1 MMGLRLVFG
10 IILVLLA
17 GSLSA
22 DETTADEKNV
32 RVGEAQ
38 QFAQGNKVAV
48 IVGVN
53 TYDQESGLRPLKYA
67 AADADALTAV
77 LQKHGYAART
87 LTNQKAT
94 KSYILNAIKQA
105 GETLNPQQGTLVFA
119 FSGHGFA
126 QGGNNYL
133 ASYGTVGGNLSESA
147 LSMQE
152 LEQAVRAT
160 KVRRAV
166 LFIDACR
173 DNPGLEGSKSIGQP
187 SFIQQQSEGIQVL
200 YATKFGEIS
209 WEHDSLKHGVFS
221 YFLQKALNGEAADTQ
236 GAISFDNLKSYVQ
249 QQVANW
255 IFTNLARTQKP
266 FSMGEN
272 YGIFMLA
279 GVGGAP
285 APHPVPIPAPPPTP
299 VPVARPEPESVQPKP
314 VMKLFPAVS
323 KVIEPQMVRIPAG
336 SFTMGCVVGR
346 DDVAEGCKD
355 DEKPPREVTLRS
367 YQVGR
372 NEVTF
377 DEWDVCEAAKS
388 CPHVDGAYWG
398 RGNHPVINVSWN
410 DAQTYIQWLN
420 KQTGKHYRLL
430 TEAEWEYAARG
441 GRNDTAYPWGNSINC
456 SNADYWSGVNSCQG
470 EGTSV
475 VGSFAMNGYGLYDTA
490 GNVWE
495 WTEDCYVDSYNG
507 VLSDNSA
514 RSNCGTDVGRVVR
527 GGSWGNDGGSVSSA
541 TQYGDSK
548 DWLSG
553 GGVRSAIRGKNAPDN
568 RDLYVGF
575 RIALDH

>member
-1 MMGLRLVFG
+1 MTGLKLGLG
-10 IILVLLA
+10 IIMVLLA
-17 GSLSA
+17 GMA
-22 DETTADEKNV
+22 CADEKNV
-32 RVGEAQ
+32 RLVEAQ

-67 AADADALTAV
+67 DADANALTTV

-160 KVRRAV
+160 KARRAV

-255 IFTNLARTQKP
+255 TFTNLARTQKP

-279 GVGGAP
+279 AGGNLPTA
-285 APHPVPIPAPPPTP
+285 PTP
-299 VPVARPEPESVQPKP
+299 TPKPEPVAAPSQPVIRPEPVPEQTAATNLISGHYIDNGDGTIIDTQT
-314 VMKLFPAVS
+314 KLIWKKCSEGQSGDNCSGEPA
-323 KVIEPQMVRIPAG
+323 
-336 SFTMGCVVGR
+336 TYTW
-346 DDVAEGCKD
+346 
-355 DEKPPREVTLRS
+355 DE
-367 YQVGR
+367 
-372 NEVTF
+372 
-377 DEWDVCEAAKS
+377 AMAKS
-388 CPHVDGAYWG
+388 
-398 RGNHPVINVSWN
+398 
-410 DAQTYIQWLN
+410 
-420 KQTGKHYRLL
+420 GKGEWRLPTREEL
-430 TEAEWEYAARG
+430 RTLVY
-441 GRNDTAYPWGNSINC
+441 C
-456 SNADYWSGVNSCQG
+456 SNGTPQESAWDYVCDGKYDQAGEYQRPTIGLQAFPNTPIAVFWSSSPVAGH
-470 EGTSV
+470 
-475 VGSFAMNGYGLYDTA
+475 GYSAWIVEFGD
-490 GNVWE
+490 GH
-495 WTEDCYVDSYNG
+495 DDRSHK
-507 VLSDNSA
+507 DNA
-514 RSNCGTDVGRVVR
+514 FPVR
-527 GGSWGNDGGSVSSA
+527 
-541 TQYGDSK
+541 
-548 DWLSG
+548 L
-553 GGVRSAIRGKNAPDN
+553 VRSGQ
-568 RDLYVGF
+568 
-575 RIALDH
+575 

>member
-1 MMGLRLVFG
+1 MAGLKLGLG
-10 IILVLLA
+10 IIMVLLA
-17 GSLSA
+17 GMVC
-22 DETTADEKNV
+22 ADEKNV
-32 RVGEAQ
+32 RLVEAQ

-133 ASYGTVGGNLSESA
+133 ASYGTVGDNLSESA

-160 KVRRAV
+160 KARRAV

-236 GAISFDNLKSYVQ
+236 GAISFDNLKSYLQ

-255 IFTNLARTQKP
+255 TFTNLARTQKP

-279 GVGGAP
+279 GINNL
-285 APHPVPIPAPPPTP
+285 PVPQSVATSVIHPLPVAPPRPPPRIISGHYIDHNDGTITDTETNLMWKKCSEGQSGFDCDGGETAHFLWANAFSIFNKGKINFAGYDDWRMPTKDELGSL
-299 VPVARPEPESVQPKP
+299 VYCSNGT
-314 VMKLFPAVS
+314 PAS
-323 KVIEPQMVRIPAG
+323 AAWTQ
-336 SFTMGCVVGR
+336 GCSGGR
-346 DDVAEGCKD
+346 DDSNYQSPTINLQVFPSTTKGWYWSSTPKEG
-355 DEKPPREVTLRS
+355 
-367 YQVGR
+367 
-372 NEVTF
+372 
-377 DEWDVCEAAKS
+377 WDAWALWF
-388 CPHVDGAYWG
+388 A
-398 RGNHPVINVSWN
+398 
-410 DAQTYIQWLN
+410 
-420 KQTGKHYRLL
+420 
-430 TEAEWEYAARG
+430 G
-441 GRNDTAYPWGNSINC
+441 GYY
-456 SNADYWSGVNSCQG
+456 NADY
-470 EGTSV
+470 
-475 VGSFAMNGYGLYDTA
+475 Y
-490 GNVWE
+490 
-495 WTEDCYVDSYNG
+495 
-507 VLSDNSA
+507 
-514 RSNCGTDVGRVVR
+514 
-527 GGSWGNDGGSVSSA
+527 
-541 TQYGDSK
+541 K
-548 DWLSG
+548 D
-553 GGVRSAIRGKNAPDN
+553 KNAV
-568 RDLYVGF
+568 RLV
-575 RIALDH
+575 RLIQ